1 MGILDKLKQ
10 HKDDTDGAAG
20 AVKDKAASGLDQAG
34 QTADEKTGGKYT
46 GQIDE
51 GIDKTKQ
58 TIGEGTPDPV
68 QPQPQPQQQP
78 PAQPEQPAG
87 ASPTDDT
94 QEQPPTA

>member
-20 AVKDKAASGLDQAG
+20 AVKQQAASGLGKAG
-34 QTADEKTGGKYT
+34 QMADEKTGGKYS

-51 GIDKTKQ
+51 GVDKATQ
-58 TIGEGTPDPV
+58 AMGQDTPND
-68 QPQPQPQQQP
+68 
-78 PAQPEQPAG
+78 AQPADQSGE

-94 QEQPPTA
+94 QEQPPAN